1 MIDEIVTRV
10 WDELIGRL
18 SGPLSFRFVIQPAVA
33 VTLAIRAGL
42 RDARAGRPPFL
53 WTAITDARQRRA
65 MLRGGWRDVSRLF
78 AVATTIDILYQVDV
92 LHLFRPLQ
100 ALLIAATLA
109 IVPYVVSR
117 PLVARLVA
125 ARRRRSGR

>member
-18 SGPLSFRFVIQPAVA
+18 SGPLSWRFVIQPAVA

-42 RDARAGRPPFL
+42 RDARANRPPFL

-65 MLRGGWRDVSRLF
+65 ILLGGWRDVSRLF
-78 AVATTIDILYQVDV
+78 AVATTIDILYEIYV

-100 ALLIAATLA
+100 ALAIAGTLA
-109 IVPYVVSR
+109 IVPYVASR
-117 PLVARLVA
+117 GVVARLAA
-125 ARRRRSGR
+125 ARRRRSGH